1 MRKIKN
7 YKHFRKEPS
16 IWGMNVKAF
25 IVFIIIVICSLMSLT
40 TGVTIPKLIVILL
53 IIGVSYL
60 ICVSLLSNRGLFS
73 SLSDEKL
80 PKKISKYE

>member
-25 IVFIIIVICSLMSLT
+25 MVFIIIVICSLMSLT
-40 TGVTIPKLIVILL
+40 TGVTIPKLVVILL

-60 ICVSLLSNRGLFS
+60 ICVTLLSNRGLFS

>member
-25 IVFIIIVICSLMSLT
+25 VVFIIIVICCLMTLT
-40 TGVTIPKLIVILL
+40 TGVSIPKLVILL
-53 IIGVSYL
+53 TIIGVSYL
-60 ICVSLLSNRGLFS
+60 VCVSLLSNRGLFS
-73 SLSDEKL
+73 SLSNEKL
-80 PKKISKYE
+80 PNKISKYE

>member
-25 IVFIIIVICSLMSLT
+25 MVFIIVVICSLMTLT
-40 TGVTIPKLIVILL
+40 TGVSIPKLIVLLL

-60 ICVSLLSNRGLFS
+60 VCVSLLSNKGLFS
-73 SLSDEKL
+73 NLSDEKL
-80 PKKISKYE
+80 PNKISKYE

>member
-16 IWGMNVKAF
+16 IWGMSVKAF
-25 IVFIIIVICSLMSLT
+25 MVFIIIVICSLMSLT

>member
-25 IVFIIIVICSLMSLT
+25 MVFIIIVICSLMSLA

>member
-25 IVFIIIVICSLMSLT
+25 MVFIIIVICSLMSLT

-80 PKKISKYE
+80 PKRISKYE

>member
-25 IVFIIIVICSLMSLT
+25 MVFIIVVICSLMTLT
-40 TGVTIPKLIVILL
+40 TGVSIPKLIVLLL

-60 ICVSLLSNRGLFS
+60 VCVSLLSNKGLFS
-73 SLSDEKL
+73 SVSDEKL
-80 PKKISKYE
+80 PNKISKYE

>member
-25 IVFIIIVICSLMSLT
+25 MVFIIVVICSLMTLT
-40 TGVTIPKLIVILL
+40 TGVSITKLIVLLL
-53 IIGVSYL
+53 IIGISYL
-60 ICVSLLSNRGLFS
+60 VCVSLLSNIGLFS
-73 SLSDEKL
+73 SVSDEKL
-80 PKKISKYE
+80 PNKISKYE

>member
-25 IVFIIIVICSLMSLT
+25 MVFIIIVICSLMSLT

-53 IIGVSYL
+53 INGVSYL

>member
-25 IVFIIIVICSLMSLT
+25 MVFIIIVICSLMSLT
-40 TGVTIPKLIVILL
+40 TGVTISKLIVILL

>member
-25 IVFIIIVICSLMSLT
+25 MVFIIIVICSLMSLT